1 MDIRPIKTEADYAA
15 ALERIDALMEAAPST
30 PEGDELDVLVTLV
43 EAYEEKAF
51 PIGVSDPLSAIR
63 HVMEARGY
71 TQADLAELLHSK
83 PRASEILSGARE
95 VSKASMWR
103 LHSEWGVPAECLIAP
118 RKEEK
123 SRASA

>member
-1 MDIRPIKTEADYAA
+1 MDIRPIKTGADYEA
-15 ALERIDALMEAAPST
+15 ALERIDALMEAEADT
-30 PEGDELDVLVTLV
+30 PEGDELDVLATLV

-63 HVMEARGY
+63 HVMEGRGF

-83 PRASEILSGARE
+83 PRASEILSGVRD
-95 VSKASMWR
+95 VSKSAMWS

-118 RKEEK
+118 KKKDRMT
-123 SRASA
+123 A